1 MQYILTPKLMR
12 GKLVQVNDTAV
23 KVDLQGR
30 LGVITVPRRWVF
42 TDRLLAAGQ
51 QVEFYFS
58 YMQVLDEDGISVN
71 EYIMEA
77 E

>member
-12 GKLVQVNDTAV
+12 GKIVQVNDTAV